1 MLTYAEAV
9 LYIIPVFLILM
20 AAEAIYGFWTK
31 KNTFRSFDTIT
42 GISSGITN
50 SIKDLLGL
58 TLVVIAYSW
67 LYEQLALVEIKSTF
81 WVYFI
86 SFVAIDFAS
95 YWVHRL
101 RHHVNYF
108 WNEHVVHHSSEEF
121 NMACALRQ
129 SISAFFGIY
138 SVLLIPAALL
148 GVPPEVIVT
157 VAPLHLFLQ
166 FWYHTRHIGKLGFLE
181 YIIVTP
187 SQHRVHH
194 AINPIYL
201 DKNLAAIFCIWDRA
215 FGTFQ
220 EELDEEPCVYGVK
233 KAPLTWNP
241 ILINFQHLWLL
252 TKDAWRTDNWWDKLR
267 IWFMP
272 LGWRPAD
279 IKDKY
284 PIDYVTD
291 PKDQVKYDTQAS
303 WALHIWSWFQLGMTH
318 VFLIF
323 MLINFV
329 EIGFPM
335 LFVYG
340 AFLYLHIY
348 GSTSLMDLNKSAI
361 FVEAI
366 KCLGGVYWVLQ
377 SGDWFGFNAYW
388 VFGSASVMIYLIL
401 SFMATLW
408 FVFKELKEKEQ
419 MIAVRTSSN

>member
-1 MLTYAEAV
+1 MEAYAKAV
-9 LYIIPVFLILM
+9 LYIIPVFLLLM
-20 AAEAIYGFWTK
+20 AVEAIYGFVVK

-50 SIKDLLGL
+50 SVKDLLGL

-67 LYEQLALVEIKSTF
+67 LYEKLALIEIESSVL
-81 WVYFI
+81 VYVICFI
-86 SFVAIDFAS
+86 CIDFSS
-95 YWVHRL
+95 YWIHRL

-129 SISAFFGIY
+129 SISSFFGIY

-148 GVPPEVIVT
+148 GVPPKVIAIVS
-157 VAPLHLFLQ
+157 PIHLFLQ
-166 FWYHTRHIGKLGFLE
+166 FWYHTRHIPKLGILE

-233 KAPLTWNP
+233 KAPQTWNP

-252 TKDAWRTDNWWDKLR
+252 IKDAWRTSNWLDKFR

-284 PIDYVTD
+284 PIDYIDD

-303 WALHIWSWFQLGMTH
+303 KALHIWSWVQLIMTH
-318 VFLIF
+318 LFLIL
-323 MLINFV
+323 MLINFAD
-329 EIGFPM
+329 IGFPN
-335 LFVYG
+335 LFAYG
-340 AFLYLHIY
+340 AFLFIHIY
-348 GSTSLMDLNKSAI
+348 ASSELMDLKKSAVI
-361 FVEAI
+361 FEAL
-366 KCLGGVYWVLQ
+366 KCSGGLYWIWQ
-377 SGDWFGFNAYW
+377 SGDWFGINAHWEWGSFVVIAYLLISLLLT
-388 VFGSASVMIYLIL
+388 FG
-401 SFMATLW
+401 
-408 FVFKELKEKEQ
+408 FVVRELNKEKGQ
-419 MIAVRTSSN
+419 FTVSA

>member
-1 MLTYAEAV
+1 MEAYAQAV

-20 AAEAIYGFWTK
+20 AIEAIYGFVVK

-50 SIKDLLGL
+50 SVKDLLGL

-67 LYEQLALVEIKSTF
+67 LYEKLALIELESTVL
-81 WVYFI
+81 VYIICFI
-86 SFVAIDFAS
+86 CIDFSS

-129 SISAFFGIY
+129 SISSFFGIY

-148 GVPPEVIVT
+148 GVPPKVIAIVS
-157 VAPLHLFLQ
+157 PIHLFLQ
-166 FWYHTRHIGKLGFLE
+166 FWYHTRHIPKLGFLE

-220 EELDEEPCVYGVK
+220 EELEEEPCVYGVK
-233 KAPLTWNP
+233 KAPQTWNP
-241 ILINFQHLWLL
+241 IWINFQHLWQLI
-252 TKDAWRTDNWWDKLR
+252 KDAWHAGSYWDKVR

-279 IKDKY
+279 VQAQY
-284 PIDYVTD
+284 PVEYITD

-303 WALHIWSWFQLGMTH
+303 AGLHVWSWIQLGMTH
-318 VFLIF
+318 LFLIL
-323 MLINFV
+323 MLVNFAA
-329 EIGFPM
+329 IGFPN

-340 AFLYLHIY
+340 AFLFIHIY
-348 GSTSLMDLNKSAI
+348 AYSELMDLKNSAI
-361 FVEAI
+361 WFEAI
-366 KCLGGVYWVLQ
+366 KCFGGVYWIWQ
-377 SGDWFGFNAYW
+377 SGDWFGINSIWA
-388 VFGSASVMIYLIL
+388 FGSILVIAYLFISMVL
-401 SFMATLW
+401 TVNFA
-408 FVFKELKEKEQ
+408 LKESN
-419 MIAVRTSSN
+419 TSSKLANV

>member
-1 MLTYAEAV
+1 MEAYAKAV
-9 LYIIPVFLILM
+9 LYIIPVFLLLM
-20 AAEAIYGFWTK
+20 AVEAIYGFVVK

-50 SIKDLLGL
+50 SVKDLLGL

-67 LYEQLALVEIKSTF
+67 LYEKLALIEIESTVL
-81 WVYFI
+81 VYVICFMC
-86 SFVAIDFAS
+86 IDFSS
-95 YWVHRL
+95 YWIHRL

-129 SISAFFGIY
+129 SISSFFGIY

-148 GVPPEVIVT
+148 GVPPKVIAIVS
-157 VAPLHLFLQ
+157 PIHLFLQ
-166 FWYHTRHIGKLGFLE
+166 FWYHTRHIPKLGFLE

-233 KAPLTWNP
+233 KAPQTWNP

-252 TKDAWRTDNWWDKLR
+252 IKDAWRTSNWLDKFR

-284 PIDYVTD
+284 PIDYIDD

-303 WALHIWSWFQLGMTH
+303 KALHIWSWVQLIMTH
-318 VFLIF
+318 LFLIL
-323 MLINFV
+323 MLVNFAS
-329 EIGFPM
+329 IGFPN
-335 LFVYG
+335 LFIYG
-340 AFLYLHIY
+340 AFLFIHIY
-348 GSTSLMDLNKSAI
+348 ASSELMDLKKSAI
-361 FVEAI
+361 LFEAI
-366 KCLGGVYWVLQ
+366 KCFGGLYWIWQ
-377 SGDWFGFNAYW
+377 SGDWFGINAHWEWGSLVVIGYLLISLLLT
-388 VFGSASVMIYLIL
+388 FG
-401 SFMATLW
+401 
-408 FVFKELKEKEQ
+408 FVVWELNKEKGQ
-419 MIAVRTSSN
+419 LTMSA

>member
-1 MLTYAEAV
+1 MEAYAKAV
-9 LYIIPVFLILM
+9 LYIIPVFLLLM
-20 AAEAIYGFWTK
+20 AVEAIYGFVVK

-50 SIKDLLGL
+50 SVKDLLGL

-67 LYEQLALVEIKSTF
+67 LYERLALIEIESTIL
-81 WVYFI
+81 VYVI
-86 SFVAIDFAS
+86 CFVCIDFSS
-95 YWVHRL
+95 YWIHRL

-129 SISAFFGIY
+129 SISSFFGIY

-148 GVPPEVIVT
+148 GVPPKVIAIVS
-157 VAPLHLFLQ
+157 PIHLFLQ
-166 FWYHTRHIGKLGFLE
+166 FWYHTRHIPKLGFLE

-233 KAPLTWNP
+233 KAPMTWNP

-252 TKDAWRTDNWWDKLR
+252 IKDAWRTNNWLDKFR

-279 IKDKY
+279 VKDKY
-284 PIDYVTD
+284 PIDYID
-291 PKDQVKYDTQAS
+291 NPKDQIKYDTQAS
-303 WALHIWSWFQLGMTH
+303 KALHIWSWVQLIMTH
-318 VFLIF
+318 LFLIL
-323 MLINFV
+323 MLINFT
-329 EIGFPM
+329 EIGFPK

-340 AFLYLHIY
+340 GFLFIHIY
-348 GSTSLMDLNKSAI
+348 AYSALMDLKKSAL
-361 FVEAI
+361 FFEAI
-366 KCLGGVYWVLQ
+366 KCFGGIYWIWQ
-377 SGDWFGFNAYW
+377 SSDWFGLNSHWTHGAQITATYFL
-388 VFGSASVMIYLIL
+388 VSFLMTVGFVMKEIKTSENLI
-401 SFMATLW
+401 
-408 FVFKELKEKEQ
+408 
-419 MIAVRTSSN
+419 TSKV

>member
-1 MLTYAEAV
+1 MEAYAKAV
-9 LYIIPVFLILM
+9 LYIIPVFLVLM
-20 AAEAIYGFWTK
+20 AIEAIYGFVVK

-50 SIKDLLGL
+50 SVKDLLGL

-67 LYEQLALVEIKSTF
+67 LYKKLALIEIESTIL
-81 WVYFI
+81 VYVICFI
-86 SFVAIDFAS
+86 CIDFSS
-95 YWVHRL
+95 YWLHRL

-129 SISAFFGIY
+129 SISSFFGIY

-148 GVPPEVIVT
+148 GVPPKVIAIVS
-157 VAPLHLFLQ
+157 PIHLFLQ
-166 FWYHTRHIGKLGFLE
+166 FWYHTRHIPKLGILE

-233 KAPLTWNP
+233 KAPQTWNP

-252 TKDAWRTDNWWDKLR
+252 IKDAWRTNNWLDKLR

-284 PIDYVTD
+284 PIAYIDN
-291 PKDQVKYDTQAS
+291 PKDQIKYDTQAS
-303 WALHIWSWFQLGMTH
+303 KALHIWSWIQLIMTH
-318 VFLIF
+318 LFLIL
-323 MLINFV
+323 MLVNFAD
-329 EIGFPM
+329 IGFPN

-340 AFLYLHIY
+340 AFLFIHIY
-348 GSTSLMDLNKSAI
+348 AYSALMDLNKSAL
-361 FVEAI
+361 FFEAI
-366 KCLGGVYWVLQ
+366 KFFGGIFWIWQ
-377 SGDWFGFNAYW
+377 SGDWFGVSAYLTY
-388 VFGSASVMIYLIL
+388 GSEITSIYLL
-401 SFMATLW
+401 ASFFITIG
-408 FVFKELKEKEQ
+408 FVFNELKKSEKLTLS
-419 MIAVRTSSN
+419 RT

>member
-1 MLTYAEAV
+1 MEAYATAV

-20 AAEAIYGFWTK
+20 AGEAIYGFAVK

-50 SIKDLLGL
+50 SVKDLLGL
-58 TLVVIAYSW
+58 TIVVISYSW
-67 LYEQLALVEIKSTF
+67 LHEKLALVELESTVL
-81 WVYFI
+81 VYIICFI
-86 SFVAIDFAS
+86 CIDFSS
-95 YWVHRL
+95 YWIHRL

-129 SISAFFGIY
+129 SISSFFGIY

-148 GVPPEVIVT
+148 GVPPEVIAIVS
-157 VAPLHLFLQ
+157 PIHLFLQ
-166 FWYHTRHIGKLGFLE
+166 FWYHTRHIPKLGFLE

-201 DKNLAAIFCIWDRA
+201 DKNLAAIFCVWDRA

-220 EELDEEPCVYGVK
+220 EELEEEPCVYGVK
-233 KAPLTWNP
+233 KAPMTWNP

-252 TKDAWRTDNWWDKLR
+252 IKDAWRTGSWWDKLR

-279 IKDKY
+279 VGEKY
-284 PIDYVTD
+284 PIDYITD
-291 PKDQVKYDTQAS
+291 PKDQVKYDTEAS
-303 WALHIWSWFQLGMTH
+303 AGLHIWSWIQLGMTH
-318 VFLIF
+318 LFLIF
-323 MLINFV
+323 MLVNFV

-340 AFLYLHIY
+340 AFLYIHIY
-348 GSTSLMDLNKSAI
+348 ASTSLMDLDKSSL
-361 FVEAI
+361 FVELVKGI
-366 KCLGGVYWVLQ
+366 GGLYWIFQ
-377 SGDWFGFNAYW
+377 TGDWFGLNAYW
-388 VFGSASVMIYLIL
+388 AYGSWLVAGYFILSMLASVG
-401 SFMATLW
+401 
-408 FVFKELKEKEQ
+408 FVFLEFGRKK
-419 MIAVRTSSN
+419 

>member
-1 MLTYAEAV
+1 MEEYAKAV
-9 LYIIPVFLILM
+9 LYIIPVFLLLM
-20 AAEAIYGFWTK
+20 AVEAIYGFIVK

-50 SIKDLLGL
+50 SVKDLLGL

-67 LYEQLALVEIKSTF
+67 LYEKLALIEIESSVL
-81 WVYFI
+81 VYVICFI
-86 SFVAIDFAS
+86 CIDFSS
-95 YWVHRL
+95 YWIHRL

-129 SISAFFGIY
+129 SISSFFGIY

-148 GVPPEVIVT
+148 GVPPKVIAIVS
-157 VAPLHLFLQ
+157 PIHLFLQ
-166 FWYHTRHIGKLGFLE
+166 FWYHTRHIPKLGILE

-233 KAPLTWNP
+233 KAPQTWNP

-252 TKDAWRTDNWWDKLR
+252 MKDAWRTSNWLDKFR

-284 PIDYVTD
+284 PIDYIDD

-303 WALHIWSWFQLGMTH
+303 KALHIWSWVQLIMTH
-318 VFLIF
+318 LFLIL
-323 MLINFV
+323 MLINFAD
-329 EIGFPM
+329 IGFPN
-335 LFVYG
+335 LFIYG
-340 AFLYLHIY
+340 AFLFIHIY
-348 GSTSLMDLNKSAI
+348 ASSELMDLKKSAVI
-361 FVEAI
+361 FEAL
-366 KCLGGVYWVLQ
+366 KCSGGLYWIWQ
-377 SGDWFGFNAYW
+377 SGDWFGINVYW
-388 VFGSASVMIYLIL
+388 EWGSLVVIGYLLISLLLTFG
-401 SFMATLW
+401 
-408 FVFKELKEKEQ
+408 FVVWELNKEKGQ
-419 MIAVRTSSN
+419 FTMSA